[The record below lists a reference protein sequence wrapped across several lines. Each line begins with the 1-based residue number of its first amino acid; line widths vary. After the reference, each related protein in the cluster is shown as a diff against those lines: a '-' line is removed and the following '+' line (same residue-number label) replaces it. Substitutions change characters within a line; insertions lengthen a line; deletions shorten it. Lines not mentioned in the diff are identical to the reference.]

1 MHLKY
6 LRLTKVLTKLL
17 SNNMKTQDLKAFVDN
32 NPNLV
37 SKKALG
43 NGLFLLKYKK
53 SVFFKNLWN
62 QYLEECRGTI
72 VDEDFNLV
80 VYPFTKIYN
89 YGIEDG
95 APEFESGTLVKV
107 HRKVN
112 GFMVA
117 VTKYKGELLVS
128 TTGSIDSIFVDYA
141 KDVMTRHNTISDWEK
156 SIDEGYTYLF
166 ECVHEK
172 DPHIIPEVVGMYYLG
187 RRKLCLG
194 SPIDVTFTKGL
205 LLDISIPYSFE
216 STIDE
221 AMEYVRTANHEGYV
235 IYANG
240 LATKIKSPYYL
251 VQKWLAR
258 NPDISKI
265 LDLKNDIKMR
275 IDEEYY
281 LLVDKIRQY
290 KDIYSIMDEQERLE
304 WIRMNLSQ

>member
-1 MHLKY
+1 
-6 LRLTKVLTKLL
+6 
-17 SNNMKTQDLKAFVDN
+17 MKTKDLKEFVEKS
-32 NPNLV
+32 PNLV
-37 SKKALG
+37 SKKDLG

-72 VDEDFNLV
+72 VDSDFNLV

-95 APEFESGTLVKV
+95 APDFESGTSVTA

-117 VTKYKGELLVS
+117 ITKHNGELLVS
-128 TTGSIDSIFVDYA
+128 TTGSIDSDFVGYA
-141 KDVMTRHNTISDWEK
+141 KDVMTRKAGMTDWYN
-156 SIDEGYTYLF
+156 SVSAGYTYLF
-166 ECVHEK
+166 ECVHEQ
-172 DPHIIPEVVGMYYLG
+172 DPHIIPEEVGMYYLG
-187 RRKLCLG
+187 RRKLYLG
-194 SPIDVTFTKGL
+194 SPIDVKLPADWAVDVYT
-205 LLDISIPYSFE
+205 PYTIE
-216 STIDE
+216 CTIDE
-221 AMEYVRTANHEGYV
+221 VMEYVRNAKHEGYV
-235 IYANG
+235 IYVDG
-240 LATKIKSPYYL
+240 LATKVKSPYYL

-265 LDLKNDIKMR
+265 LDLKNDIKKR
-275 IDEEYY
+275 IDEEYF

-290 KDIYSIMDEQERLE
+290 KNIYSIMDEQERLD